1 MLFNVDEMF
10 CNTFH
15 YYANL
20 NILNYL
26 QSKKDKHPWKLMPCE
41 ICIPKNTYVRVIF
54 SFAQE
59 ISLIEKNKITV
70 KLFYVGG

>member
-15 YYANL
+15 KYANL
-20 NILNYL
+20 NNLNYL
-26 QSKKDKHPWKLMPCE
+26 QSKKDKHPWKLTPCE
-41 ICIPKNTYVRVIF
+41 ICIPKNTYVCVIF